1 MMRVRTHPGEVL
13 REEFMVPLGISA
25 NALARDLD
33 VPPNRITGIIA
44 DRDPRAV
51 TPDTALRLA
60 AYFGTSA
67 EFWINLQSAYD
78 LSLAQMNHGNRIAR
92 RVRPRATDGDLQA
105 GGTSGTAAAAPAP
118 RPRQSR
124 RAG

>member
-1 MMRVRTHPGEVL
+1 MRVRTHPGEVL

-44 DRDPRAV
+44 DRGPRAV

-67 EFWINLQSAYD
+67 EFWINLQAAYD
-78 LSLAQMNHGNRIAR
+78 LSLAQINDGKKIASQ
-92 RVRPRATDGDLQA
+92 VRPRANAEDIEA
-105 GGTSGTAAAAPAP
+105 GSLRAPAVP
-118 RPRQSR
+118 ASAPPARQSR